1 MHEEAWFQ
9 PDVSSMEAGS
19 NGKPYQNLSISAKQN
34 FNSDYH
40 YMLFDWFLNFS
51 LKWPP
56 WRLGEGRIHFRN
68 LRNDNPV
75 YIKLGDWK
83 ILSE

>member
-40 YMLFDWFLNFS
+40 YMLFDWFLNLD